1 MNNAGWLDQR
11 IHTLETDIAALKTRM
26 DRLET
31 SRA

>member
-1 MNNAGWLDQR
+1 MNNVGWLSQR
-11 IHTLETDIAALKTRM
+11 IHTLETDISTLKARM

>member
-11 IHTLETDIAALKTRM
+11 IHTLETDISALKTRM